1 MSTEFVNS
9 VVAAIRN
16 VTGGPSALHEPIFQ
30 GMEGRYVQQCVDTG
44 WVSSVGAFVDRVE
57 SDLCGITGTKFA
69 IATVNGTSALH
80 IALLLA
86 GVQRNEE
93 VIVPALTF
101 VGTANAIS
109 YCGAVP
115 HFVDVCSK
123 TLGMDAE
130 LLEEYLEAVAEVVG
144 DGVRN
149 RQTGRRIAAIVPMH
163 TFGHPCDIVSLGALA
178 NRYRIPLVEDAA
190 ESLGSLYQ
198 QKHTGT
204 FGRLGILSF
213 NGNKI
218 VTSGGGGAILTDDPA
233 LARQA
238 KHLTT
243 TAKVPHKWE
252 YIHDC
257 TGFNYRMPN
266 INAALACAQLEQLPQ
281 FIEIKRST
289 ALLYQEAFSGI
300 DGVTVIVEPEGCKS
314 NYWLNAIRLD
324 NGRQQDRDLILRA
337 TNDAGLQTR
346 PCWTPL
352 NRLAMYQGSPASSLR
367 TTDELYA
374 QIINVPSGVGIGLTR
389 RGERP

>member
-1 MSTEFVNS
+1 MSEEFVNS
-9 VVAAIRN
+9 VVAAIRS
-16 VTGGPSALHEPIFQ
+16 VTGGPSALHAPIFQ
-30 GMEGRYVQQCVDTG
+30 GLEGRYVQECIDTG
-44 WVSSVGAFVDRVE
+44 WVSSVGAFVDRLE
-57 SDLCGITGTKFA
+57 SELCRVTGADFA

-93 VIVPALTF
+93 VIVPALSF
-101 VGTANAIS
+101 VGTANAVS

-115 HFVDVCSK
+115 HFVDVSSK
-123 TLGMDAE
+123 TLGMDAQ
-130 LLEEYLEAVAEVVG
+130 LLEEHLGVVAEVAE

-149 RQTGRRIAAIVPMH
+149 LQTGRRIAAIIPMH
-163 TFGHPCDIVSLGALA
+163 TFGHPCDMAPLVALA

-190 ESLGSLYQ
+190 ESLGSFYQ

-218 VTSGGGGAILTDDPA
+218 VTSGGGGAILTNDPA

-238 KHLTT
+238 KQLTT

-257 TGFNYRMPN
+257 AGFNYRMPN
-266 INAALACAQLEQLPQ
+266 INAALACAQLEQLQQ
-281 FIEIKRST
+281 FVEIKRST
-289 ALLYQEAFSGI
+289 AMRYQEAFAGI
-300 DGVTVIVEPEGCKS
+300 DGVTVIMEPDGCIS

-324 NGRQQDRDLILRA
+324 GGRQQARDLILQA

-352 NRLAMYQGSPASSLR
+352 NRLAMYQGAPASSLR

-374 QIINVPSGVGIGLTR
+374 QIINVPSGVEIGLPRTGLR
-389 RGERP
+389 T